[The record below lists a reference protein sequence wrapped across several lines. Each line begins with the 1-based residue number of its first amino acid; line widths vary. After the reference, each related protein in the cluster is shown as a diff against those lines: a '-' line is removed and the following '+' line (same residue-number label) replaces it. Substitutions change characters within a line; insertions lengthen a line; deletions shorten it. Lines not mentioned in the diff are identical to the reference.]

1 MKTRNN
7 PFVVTGK
14 IQLEYFCD
22 RQEESQKII
31 KAINNHNN
39 MVLISPRRMGKTGLI
54 QYCYEDSSIKKNY
67 YTFFI
72 DILQTANLEEFV
84 YTLGKE
90 IFNRLLKKNKKLSQ
104 LFVQI
109 VKSIQGKFGYDPIS
123 GSPTFNVLLGDITEP
138 KYTLQEIFQFIEKAD
153 KPCIISID
161 EFQQISQYPENNVEA
176 FLRTHI
182 QQLENVHF
190 IFAGSER
197 HMMQQMFL
205 SKTEPF
211 YQSADMMELNAIKAE
226 NYIPFILKHFQQE
239 GRTISQDN
247 ILKIYNLFKGHTY
260 YIQKT
265 FNAAFAETP
274 PQTECTLE
282 NLKQTINAIIEE
294 RSFMFRQILSN
305 IPNAQRGVL
314 YAIAN
319 EGEAKHISSSE
330 FTLKHKLK
338 STSSTQSAIKKLIKQ
353 EIISKENAIYSISDR
368 FFALWIQTIYGKG
381 ISLDS

>member
-54 QYCYEDSSIKKNY
+54 QYCYEESSIKKNY

-90 IFNRLLKKNKKLSQ
+90 IFNRLLRKNKKLSQ

-338 STSSTQSAIKKLIKQ
+338 STSSTQSAIKKLVKQ
-353 EIISKENAIYSISDR
+353 EIINKENAIYSISDR

>member
-54 QYCYEDSSIKKNY
+54 QYCYEESSIKKNY